1 LTTPPLLAAYAT
13 CPDHPVLRGD
23 IDDAAPHLA
32 DRLLLDH
39 LPHGALAAEE
49 DAAEV
54 DGHDRVPVLL
64 LRLEQ
69 RLRITARDAG
79 VVHHHVEPAAALY
92 RRAHEPV
99 EVVPARRVGLEELP
113 AVAE

>member
-1 LTTPPLLAAYAT
+1 
-13 CPDHPVLRGD
+13 
-23 IDDAAPHLA
+23 
-32 DRLLLDH
+32 
-39 LPHGALAAEE
+39 HGALAAEE

-69 RLRITARDAG
+69 RLRITTRDAG

-99 EVVPARRVGLEELP
+99 EVVPARRVGLEELSAAAEQLVRGCP
-113 AVAE
+113 ALPRFASHVADDDERPPARAADGGRAAEPR